1 MTDRHAPGV
10 DEAYAVMEHVR
21 ALRQE
26 LLTGAP
32 EPVGDEAGSGLTGPQ
47 IAAMTHIA
55 TRDPVT
61 VTELARALHLSH
73 STTSGIVDRLQA
85 RGFVT
90 RTRDE
95 HDRRVTRIAA
105 TGVVAD
111 YVERLEAGPFGRLT
125 RAMADASEA
134 DRRAVLDGLAALRR
148 LLAERPA
155 GQVSDRPASIENG
168 RW

>member
-1 MTDRHAPGV
+1 MTDRHDPGV

-21 ALRQE
+21 ALRQD

-47 IAAMTHIA
+47 IAAMTHLA
-55 TRDPVT
+55 TRGPGT

-95 HDRRVTRIAA
+95 HDRRVTRVAV
-105 TGVVAD
+105 TGVVTD
-111 YVERLEAGPFGRLT
+111 YVERLEAGPFGLLT
-125 RAMADASEA
+125 RALAAASDHE
-134 DRRAVLDGLAALRR
+134 RRAVLDGLAVLRAL
-148 LLAERPA
+148 LDAERRGGA
-155 GQVSDRPASIENG
+155 
-168 RW
+168 

>member
-1 MTDRHAPGV
+1 MTERHGPGV
-10 DEAYAVMEHVR
+10 DEAHAVMEHVR

-47 IAAMTHIA
+47 VAAMTHLV
-55 TRDPVT
+55 TRGPGT

-95 HDRRVTRIAA
+95 HDRRVTRIAP
-105 TGVVAD
+105 TGLVTD
-111 YVERLEAGPFGRLT
+111 YVQRLEVGPFGRLT
-125 RAMADASEA
+125 RALAAASDDE
-134 DRRAVLDGLAALRR
+134 RRAVLDGLAALRT
-148 LLAERPA
+148 LLDAERRRDPV
-155 GQVSDRPASIENG
+155 G
-168 RW
+168 